1 MNFLKFKENVKQ
13 LLFYNE
19 VYNEVYN
26 EKYKDFIE
34 NYCVLTQA
42 KYNHL
47 SVDFNKT
54 LVQCKTLVNT
64 IVSLLDE
71 DTYKMLFKIDE
82 FTRAYELGDLYSLW
96 KIIYIKLEEP
106 VIIIGAGVSG
116 LTVAAGL
123 SADFLILEARDRIG
137 GRVYTNDQNMDM
149 GAAWIHGSENNP
161 LNKFIDYNNM
171 IPVANCNPW
180 MHSENVTIKYLSS
193 KGALTEEYRQQLA
206 AKWNQIAQKIG
217 LQKDKTIYEAF
228 VELDK
233 EGFSETKCDLDAI
246 TEGSVAVTEEDL
258 SSFLY
263 MIEVWC
269 GGSVKHVSTSFLN
282 EANYQE
288 ALFGDYGGSH
298 YLFKNGAKTL
308 LDGIINSSLS
318 DKNKGKTGVKDKILY
333 NKIVTDIIF
342 NCNDVN
348 GNIVTIRT
356 SDNRVYYCSKLCITV
371 PPGPLKDIR
380 FSPPLDDLHTDAL
393 AKIKMGSYK
402 KIQLEFCK
410 NSLKEGYM
418 FANCPMI
425 LTYNPFIL
433 WNNYQYSKGKPIL
446 EAICPAE
453 TGWALTGQ
461 SDEEL
466 LDNMLSQLRN
476 YYPHLPDP
484 IA

>member
-1 MNFLKFKENVKQ
+1 MNFCKFKENVKQ
-13 LLFYNE
+13 ILLKNDS
-19 VYNEVYN
+19 
-26 EKYKDFIE
+26 YKEEYDFIE
-34 NYCVLTQA
+34 NYSVSTQA

-47 SVDFNKT
+47 SVDYN
-54 LVQCKTLVNT
+54 KTLVNT

-71 DTYKMLFKIDE
+71 DTYKMLFKIEE
-82 FTRAYELGDLYSLW
+82 FTCCYELGDLYSLW

-106 VIIIGAGVSG
+106 IIIIGAGVSG
-116 LTVAAGL
+116 LTIATGL
-123 SADFLILEARDRIG
+123 SNDFLVLEARDRIG
-137 GRVYTNDQNMDM
+137 GRVYTNDQGMDM

-171 IPVANCNPW
+171 IPVASCNPW
-180 MHSENVTIKYLSS
+180 MHSENVSIKYLSS
-193 KGALTEEYRQQLA
+193 NGALSEEYRQQLA

-217 LQKDKTIYEAF
+217 LEKDKTIYEAF
-228 VELDK
+228 VDLDD
-233 EGFSETKCDLDAI
+233 GFSETKES
-246 TEGSVAVTEEDL
+246 EGVISKEDL

-269 GGSVKHVSTSFLN
+269 GGSVKNVSTSFLN
-282 EANYQE
+282 EVNYRD
-288 ALFGDYGGSH
+288 ALFGDYGGAH

-308 LDGIINSSLS
+308 LDGILNSSS
-318 DKNKGKTGVKDKILY
+318 SEENKGQTGVRDKILY
-333 NKIVTDIIF
+333 NQVVTDIVY
-342 NCNDVN
+342 NDN
-348 GNIVTIRT
+348 NDNDNSIVKIRT
-356 SDNRVYYCSKLCITV
+356 SDNCVYYCSKLCITV

-380 FSPPLDDLHTDAL
+380 FSPPLDELHSNAL

-410 NSLKEGYM
+410 DSLKEGYM